1 MKLKKGVKWGLA
13 AVGVCACCVV
23 GVFCA
28 ARSVARDKGGE
39 QATIPVVLQPQS
51 TGAKTEKST
60 VPTQR
65 QTEGVKRTTAPVS
78 VDGRAFEGTVFFGNS
93 CIEDV
98 QHYGI
103 VKTADFY
110 TKVGLTVHSALTL
123 TDKKTGLPVLEAIS
137 KKNYEKVVLVF
148 GVNELDWNAG
158 AFTSD
163 YETLIARVKK
173 SQPGAK
179 LYIHAVL
186 PVSRE
191 VDAHS
196 EDSVN
201 MKTVRSMNERLK
213 GIAKK
218 AGAIYLD
225 PSSALADGDGFL
237 FPDAAPDGIHPNYHY
252 CKIWMQ
258 ELAGKIKGMG
268 ESEG

>member
-1 MKLKKGVKWGLA
+1 MKLKKGGKWGLA

-28 ARSVARDKGGE
+28 ARFAARDKGGE
-39 QATIPVVLQPQS
+39 RATIPVVTQS
-51 TGAKTEKST
+51 QGTVAQSEKST
-60 VPTQR
+60 ASLPE
-65 QTEGVKRTTAPVS
+65 QTEGTKRAAPAS
-78 VDGRAFEGTVFFGNS
+78 VDDRAFEGTVFLGNS

-123 TDKKTGLPVLEAIS
+123 TDKKTGLPALDAIS
-137 KKNYEKVVLVF
+137 KKDYKKVVLVF

-158 AFTSD
+158 AFTGD
-163 YETLIARVKK
+163 YEKLIARVKK

-191 VDAHS
+191 VDARS

-201 MKTVRSMNERLK
+201 MNMVRSMNERLK
-213 GIAKK
+213 EIAKK
-218 AGAIYLD
+218 VGATYLD
-225 PSSALADGDGFL
+225 PSSALVDGDGFL
-237 FPDAAPDGIHPNYHY
+237 LPDAAPDGIHPNYYY

-258 ELAGKIKGMG
+258 NLAGKIK
-268 ESEG
+268 